1 MGKVYESI
9 LELNGKTPLLRLN
22 GYMRA
27 HSLQAQILA
36 KLECYNPAGSL
47 KDRIALSM
55 IKDAKEKGLLYKDSV
70 IIEPTS
76 GNTGIGLAAV
86 AAIEGYRLIIVMPDT
101 MSAERRKILRA
112 YGAEIVLT
120 DGSGGMRAAIAR
132 ARELS
137 DELPHSII
145 LGQFINDANPRA
157 HYETTGPEIWHDAN
171 GKVDILVAGVGTGG
185 TLSGAGKYLKER
197 NPALKVVAVEPADS
211 PVLSGGKAGVHSIQ
225 GLGAGFVPKTLDTG
239 IYDEVVTISTEQALK
254 AAADLARY
262 DAVLAG
268 ISSGAALA
276 AAEQLA
282 LRKENR
288 GKNLVVVLPDSGER
302 YLSTA
307 LYD

>member
-1 MGKVYESI
+1 MGKIYESI

-22 GYMRA
+22 GYIRA
-27 HSLQAQILA
+27 HGLQAQILA
-36 KLECYNPAGSL
+36 KLESYNPAGSL

-55 IKDAKEKGLLYKDSV
+55 IRDAKEKGLLHKDSV

-86 AAIEGYRLIIVMPDT
+86 AAIEGYRLIIVLPDT

-120 DGSGGMRAAIAR
+120 DGSGGMRAAITKAK
-132 ARELS
+132 ELS
-137 DELPHSII
+137 NELPHSFIV
-145 LGQFINDANPRA
+145 GQFVNDANPRA
-157 HYETTGPEIWHDAN
+157 HYETTGPEIWKDTN
-171 GKVDILVAGVGTGG
+171 GKVDIFVAGVGTGG
-185 TLSGAGKYLKER
+185 TLSGAGKYLREQ
-197 NPALKVVAVEPADS
+197 NPDLQIIAVEPEDS

-225 GLGAGFVPKTLDTG
+225 GLGAGFIPQTLDTK
-239 IYDEVVTISTEQALK
+239 IYDEVITISTKEALR
-254 AAADLARY
+254 AAADLARQ

-268 ISSGAALA
+268 ISSGAVLA
-276 AAEQLA
+276 AAEQIA
-282 LRKENR
+282 RRRENR
-288 GKNLVVVLPDSGER
+288 NKNIVVILPDNGER

>member
-185 TLSGAGKYLKER
+185 TLSGTGKYLKER
-197 NPALKVVAVEPADS
+197 NPALKVIAVEPADS